1 MRITERQL
9 RRIIR
14 EELLAE
20 ASMTPLEARHHD
32 IRFEMRKW
40 RDKVK
45 IVALQGEEEIGWIAA
60 DLIPHEYM
68 RVWEVT
74 QSSVEKRGLG
84 PLLYD
89 LAMDAVAPDS
99 LASDRHTVSYSARQV
114 WDYYLNNRGD
124 VRHLQLDDPYN
135 TLTPTDRDNYQQRSA
150 LRWGGE
156 LEDSSLSKAYM
167 KRSGG
172 TPTLDT
178 LQGMGIIDV
187 IYHPRRP

>member
-14 EELLAE
+14 EELLRE
-20 ASMTPLEARHHD
+20 AAMTPLEARHHD

-89 LAMDAVAPDS
+89 LAMDAVAPDP
-99 LASDRHTVSYSARQV
+99 LTSDRHAVSSSAKQV

-124 VRHLQLDDPYN
+124 VRYKQLDDPYN

-156 LEDSSLSKAYM
+156 LADSSLSKAYK

-172 TPTLDT
+172 TPTLSA
-178 LQGMGIIDV
+178 LQGMGILDIS
-187 IYHPRRP
+187 